1 MIETQYIKKTHEEI
15 DHSSN
20 RLISDEHL
28 HLHPYDPELLESIR
42 DDILKP
48 RTCKEFMDWLETH
61 PHYDM
66 VAEASSQFLR
76 GTHQDDCFYK
86 CAKINT
92 DWNFINTKI
101 DHYAKE
107 NLINEKFD
115 TNYTKEWRANE
126 MKKQKDFV
134 PFRHNTEL
142 DNMRKHGFT
151 KQYQLIEVTL
161 TEMFPE
167 LKEIEK
173 LFEFVWG
180 KADINYQPT
189 SGQFPRHVDFLTTP
203 FRRAI
208 ETDSKLANT
217 KYNPY
222 TKTPEGYSMTRILI
236 ALDDWVPGQMFMF
249 ENHSWNNWTAGDT
262 INFAW
267 HSCRHSTSNCSYRPR
282 PLMKISGMVRDDH
295 WLAKN
300 EFKEFTL

>member
-1 MIETQYIKKTHEEI
+1 MIEAQYIKKTHEEI

-28 HLHPYDPELLESIR
+28 HLHPYDPELLENIR

-76 GTHQDDCFYK
+76 GTHQEDCFYK

-101 DHYAKE
+101 DRYAKE

-115 TNYTKEWRANE
+115 TNYTKKLRLFS
-126 MKKQKDFV
+126 MKEQKDFV

-161 TEMFPE
+161 TDVFSE

-173 LFEFVWG
+173 LFEFEWG

-189 SGQFPRHVDFLTTP
+189 SGQVPRHVDFLTTP

-208 ETDSKLANT
+208 ETDTKLANT

-236 ALDDWVPGQMFMF
+236 ALDNWVPGQMFMF
-249 ENHSWNNWTAGDT
+249 ENHSWDNWIAGDT
-262 INFAW
+262 VNFAW

-282 PLMKISGMVRDDH
+282 PSMKVSGMVRNDH
-295 WLAKN
+295 WLAKK

>member
-1 MIETQYIKKTHEEI
+1 MIEAQYIKKTHEEI
-15 DHSSN
+15 DHSSS

-28 HLHPYDPELLESIR
+28 HLHPYDPELLENIR

-76 GTHQDDCFYK
+76 GTHQEDCFYK

-101 DHYAKE
+101 DRYAKE

-115 TNYTKEWRANE
+115 TNYTKKLRLFS
-126 MKKQKDFV
+126 MKEQKDFV

-142 DNMRKHGFT
+142 DKKRKHGVT

-161 TEMFPE
+161 TDVFSE

-173 LFEFVWG
+173 LFEFEWG

-189 SGQFPRHVDFLTTP
+189 SGQVPRHVDFLTTP

-208 ETDSKLANT
+208 ETDTKLANT

-236 ALDDWVPGQMFMF
+236 ALDNWVPGQMFMF
-249 ENHSWNNWTAGDT
+249 ENHSWNNWIAGDT
-262 INFAW
+262 VNFAW

-282 PLMKISGMVRDDH
+282 PSMKVSGMVRNDH
-295 WLAKN
+295 WLAKK